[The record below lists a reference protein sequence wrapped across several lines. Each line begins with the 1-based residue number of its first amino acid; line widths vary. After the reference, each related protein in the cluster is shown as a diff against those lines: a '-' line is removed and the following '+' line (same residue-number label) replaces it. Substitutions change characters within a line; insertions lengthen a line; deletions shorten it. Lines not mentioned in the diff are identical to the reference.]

1 MWGKIRAMGS
11 WQTVR
16 KTFRLTT
23 EEIKNKMLLATD
35 SERRTAW
42 HWAVKGET
50 RNITKI
56 LGWVKENLT
65 TEEIKNNFLL
75 ASIYSFIKKPSGSGK
90 YSGAN

>member
-1 MWGKIRAMGS
+1 MWGKIRTMGS

-23 EEIKNKMLLATD
+23 EEIKNKILLATD

-42 HWAVKGET
+42 HWAVKVGT
-50 RNITKI
+50 GNITKI

-65 TEEIKNNFLL
+65 TEEIKNNLLL
-75 ASIYSFIKKPSGSGK
+75 ASIYSFIKKTFWFW
-90 YSGAN
+90 

>member
-1 MWGKIRAMGS
+1 MWGKIRTMGS

-23 EEIKNKMLLATD
+23 EEIKNKILLATD

-42 HWAVKGET
+42 QLGGKGGKQE
-50 RNITKI
+50 ILQKI

-65 TEEIKNNFLL
+65 TEEIK
-75 ASIYSFIKKPSGSGK
+75 IICY
-90 YSGAN
+90 

>member
-1 MWGKIRAMGS
+1 MWGKIRTMGS

-23 EEIKNKMLLATD
+23 EEIKNKILLATD

-42 HWAVKGET
+42 HWAVKGGKQE
-50 RNITKI
+50 ILQKI

-65 TEEIKNNFLL
+65 TEEIK
-75 ASIYSFIKKPSGSGK
+75 IICY
-90 YSGAN
+90 

>member
-1 MWGKIRAMGS
+1 MGS

-23 EEIKNKMLLATD
+23 EEIKNKILLATD

-42 HWAVKGET
+42 HWAVKGGKQE
-50 RNITKI
+50 ILQKI

-65 TEEIKNNFLL
+65 TEEIK
-75 ASIYSFIKKPSGSGK
+75 IICY
-90 YSGAN
+90 